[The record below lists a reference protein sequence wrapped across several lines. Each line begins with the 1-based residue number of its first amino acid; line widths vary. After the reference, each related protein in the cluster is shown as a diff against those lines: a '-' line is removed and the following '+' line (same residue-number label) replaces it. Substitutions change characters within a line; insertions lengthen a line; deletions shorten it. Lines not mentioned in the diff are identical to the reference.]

1 MRGTSLLLPVVSG
14 LALWLS
20 FPNIALY
27 PIAWVAL
34 VPYLYFLTSQPAWGR
49 TLVAHLL
56 FSLGYFGGI
65 LYWIPRVT
73 VVFGGFNWI
82 LALGVYALLLLA
94 LSLFLLPFTLLTR
107 LTAARSPRQALVCAA
122 GFWLLTEVVRNYY
135 AVNGFPWALLG
146 YSQYPYLWVIQV
158 ADIGGVY
165 LVSFLVV
172 MANAALVSLFRFR
185 DWKFISVFAT
195 LLVLANAYGI
205 YRAYFWRPDKGP
217 TARIAMVQPNIALA
231 EGTEYY
237 ATKYFEELPGFYK
250 RGVDAGANLVIF
262 PEAQNPYFFNQ
273 DFYYRSFFTRL
284 VAASGVPLLFNSTAV
299 DSDTK
304 YYNSAFLLDASGE
317 VGYRYDKMHL
327 VPFGEYVPA
336 QQWLNFIEPLV
347 HEVSG
352 FTPGDQHKLGHVG
365 DLTFATLI
373 CYEGIFPEIPRE
385 FQKRGAGIYVILVN
399 DAWYGR
405 TAAPE
410 QHLQIAAFRA
420 IENRRMVLRAANSGY
435 SAVIDV
441 LGRFRAK
448 SRLFED
454 DLLIADAS
462 GYSLRTPYSYVG
474 EWLNIVLVGVTVPL
488 ALMRPR
494 GRGKTAKR
502 RRR

>member
-1 MRGTSLLLPVVSG
+1 MSGVSLLLPLVSG

-20 FPNIALY
+20 FPNAGLY
-27 PIAWVAL
+27 PLAWVAL
-34 VPYLYFLTSQPAWGR
+34 VPYLYFLTSRPGWGR
-49 TLVAHLL
+49 TLIGHTLL
-56 FSLGYFGGI
+56 SLAYFGGI

-73 VVFGGFNWI
+73 VVFGGFNWA
-82 LALGVYALLLLA
+82 LAIGIYVLLLLA
-94 LSLFLLPFTLLTR
+94 LALFLLPFTLLTR
-107 LTAARSPRQALVCAA
+107 LTAVRSPRQALVCAA

-146 YSQYPYLWVIQV
+146 YSQYPYLWLIQI
-158 ADIGGVY
+158 ADLGGVY

-172 MANAALVSLFRFR
+172 MGNAALLSMFRYR
-185 DWKFISVFAT
+185 DWKLVSVFAT
-195 LLVLANAYGI
+195 LLVLVNAYGI
-205 YRAYFWRPDKGP
+205 YRAYFWRPDRGP

-237 ATKYFEELPGFYK
+237 ATKYFEDLPDFYRRAVESGAEL
-250 RGVDAGANLVIF
+250 VVF

-273 DFYYRSFFTRL
+273 DFYYRSFLTRL
-284 VAASGVPLLFNSTAV
+284 VAVSGVPLLFNSTAV
-299 DSDTK
+299 DSETK
-304 YYNSAFLLDASGE
+304 YYNSAFLLNASGE

-336 QQWLNFIEPLV
+336 QQWLSFVQPLV

-352 FTPGDQHKLGHVG
+352 FTPGDQYRLGRVG
-365 DLTFATLI
+365 DLSFATLI

-385 FQKRGAGIYVILVN
+385 FQKQGAGIYFILVN

-420 IENRRMVLRAANSGY
+420 VENRRMVLRAANSGY

-441 LGRFRAK
+441 LGRFRVK
-448 SRLFED
+448 SRLFET
-454 DLLIADAS
+454 DLLISEAS
-462 GYSLRTPYSYVG
+462 AYSVRTPYSYLG

-488 ALMRPR
+488 ALRGPRGPR
-494 GRGKTAKR
+494 GRKSRKR
-502 RRR
+502 R